1 MCKIHQYLPLFGEYM
16 NKSLE
21 LNFWPTLNVKLC
33 FVLDR
38 LSVFVNIR
46 YAVAEWYE
54 AGLCDREVAG
64 STPARGC
71 CVPTP
76 TQRAIPPGS
85 VNE

>member
-1 MCKIHQYLPLFGEYM
+1 M
-16 NKSLE
+16 
-21 LNFWPTLNVKLC
+21 
-33 FVLDR
+33 VL
-38 LSVFVNIR
+38 S
-46 YAVAEWYE
+46 YAKEMGLVSISFAEWYE

-85 VNE
+85 VNK